1 MNVRRVHLRIEG
13 YVQGV
18 NFRHTARVRAQSLGL
33 GGWVRNCPDG
43 TVEAEAEGEEAAV
56 QQFIA
61 WAHRGPSMAE
71 VHRVDVEERSPEG
84 DRTFR
89 VAG

>member
-1 MNVRRVHLRIEG
+1 M
-13 YVQGV
+13 QGV
-18 NFRHTARVRAQSLGL
+18 NFRHTACVRAQSLGL

-43 TVEAEAEGEEAAV
+43 AVEAEVEGDEAAV

-71 VHRVDVEERSPEG
+71 VRRVDAEERSLEG

-89 VAG
+89 IAG